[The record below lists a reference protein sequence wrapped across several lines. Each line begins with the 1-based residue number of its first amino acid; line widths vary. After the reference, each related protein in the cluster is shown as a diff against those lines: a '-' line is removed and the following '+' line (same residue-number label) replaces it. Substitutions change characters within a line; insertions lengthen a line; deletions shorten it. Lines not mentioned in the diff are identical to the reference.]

1 MSKLFTTKS
10 ITKIALMAALVFIGT
25 NIGIRIP
32 VGGSDTMLHFGNVFC
47 LLAGL
52 LFGGIPGGL
61 AAGIGSAIF
70 DLLNG
75 FAAEFWITFINKFC
89 MAFVAGFILEKGNKL
104 IPNVPVRTSLAAIG
118 GSLTYIILYMFKN
131 TIEARFIQG
140 LPWAGVWG
148 IISIKL
154 ATSITNGLLAVVVS
168 LVIYFALKPALIRSH
183 LIEPIN

>member
-1 MSKLFTTKS
+1 MSKYITTKR
-10 ITKIALMAALVFIGT
+10 ITQIALMAALVFIGT

-32 VGGSDTMLHFGNVFC
+32 VGGSETMLHFGNVFC

-61 AAGIGSAIF
+61 AAGIGSALF

-89 MAFVAGFILEKGNKL
+89 MAFIAGFILEKGSKL
-104 IPNVPVRTSLAAIG
+104 IPNIPVRTTLAAVT
-118 GSLTYIILYMFKN
+118 GSLTYTTLYILKN
-131 TIEARFIQG
+131 TLEARFIQG

-148 IISIKL
+148 IISVKL
-154 ATSITNGLLAVVVS
+154 ATSLTNGVLAIVVS
-168 LVIYFALKPALIRSH
+168 LVIYFALKPALVRSH
-183 LIEPIN
+183 LIDPIN